1 MRNISKIWLYF
12 DTVYVASTGKKLGS
26 IFTGFSEN
34 SVNQGCRQR
43 SIKYLEK
50 ARIPKTNRITVSMNG
65 KYPSE
70 TRSAVLCLV
79 KGETEIQVKKK
90 KNCSTSQNQ

>member
-12 DTVYVASTGKKLGS
+12 DIVYVASTGKKLGS
-26 IFTGFSEN
+26 IFTGCSEN

-65 KYPSE
+65 KYPLE

-79 KGETEIQVKKK
+79 KREAEIQVKKK
-90 KNCSTSQNQ
+90 QNCSTS